1 MEGKV
6 PRAVPR
12 PSKEIAPAYL
22 IIVGLLSTIQT
33 REYALSLARQV
44 KVNARHLVRIRGSD
58 SEHLP
63 RYYPPK
69 NFRPLLKLFL
79 P

>member
-22 IIVGLLSTIQT
+22 IIVGLLSTIRT
-33 REYALSLARQV
+33 REYALSLARHV
-44 KVNARHLVRIRGSD
+44 NANARHLVGF
-58 SEHLP
+58 P
-63 RYYPPK
+63 
-69 NFRPLLKLFL
+69 N
-79 P
+79 